1 MIHLGQYNTL
11 KILRFTPPGAY
22 LGDDEENVVLLP
34 NKYLTEDLEVDQEI
48 TVFIYLD
55 THERIV
61 ATTLHPYI
69 HLNTFNYLKVHST
82 SPFGAFLDWGLEK
95 HLFVPFKEQLVK
107 MEVGKYYCVYL
118 YIDDATQRL
127 VASARIKRHLE
138 TERIVVKEGDEVDL
152 LVCESTDLGK
162 NVIIN
167 DTYSG
172 LVYTNHLVKNVQRG
186 ERCKGYITKVRED
199 GKMDVSL
206 EKPGFQKIEPNMQA
220 ILNYLNLHHGT
231 MFLTD
236 KSHPD
241 EIRDELGMSKKTFKQ
256 VLGQLYKAK
265 KVDLHEDKVVLVK

>member
-11 KILRFTPPGAY
+11 KILRFTAPGAY
-22 LGDDEENVVLLP
+22 LGDDEDNVVLLP
-34 NKYLTEDLEVDQEI
+34 NKYLTPDLELDQEI
-48 TVFIYLD
+48 TVFVYLD

-61 ATTLHPYI
+61 ATTQQPLI

-127 VASARIKRHLE
+127 VASAKIKKFLE
-138 TERIVVKEGDEVDL
+138 TERIVVNEGDEVDL
-152 LVCESTDLGK
+152 LICESTDLGK

-167 DTYSG
+167 DTYAG
-172 LVYTNHLVKNVQRG
+172 LVYNNLLVKKVNRG
-186 ERCKGYITKVRED
+186 DRCKGYITKVRPD

-206 EKPGFQKIEPNMQA
+206 ERPGFQKIEPNMQT

-231 MFLTD
+231 MFITD

-241 EIRDELGMSKKTFKQ
+241 EIREELGMSKKTFKQ
-256 VLGQLYKAK
+256 VVGQLYKAK
-265 KVDLHEDKVVLVK
+265 KIELHEDKIILVK

>member
-22 LGDDEENVVLLP
+22 LGDDEDNVVLLP
-34 NKYLTEDLEVDQEI
+34 NKYLTDDLEVDQEI

-95 HLFVPFKEQLVK
+95 HLFVPFKEQMVK

-138 TERIVVKEGDEVDL
+138 TECIVVNVGDEVDL
-152 LVCESTDLGK
+152 LICESTDLGK

-220 ILNYLNLHHGT
+220 ILNYLSLHHGT

-241 EIRDELGMSKKTFKQ
+241 EIREELGMSKKTFKQ

-265 KVDLHEDKVVLVK
+265 KVDLLEDKVVLVK